1 MTLANSKASLLAL
14 GNNHIANFLMHSS
27 SGNETQH
34 KENRP
39 SIGTDPATLC

>member
-27 SGNETQH
+27 SGNDETQH
-34 KENRP
+34 KGNRP
-39 SIGTDPATLC
+39 SIGTDPTLC